1 MRERYVRVECST
13 DVEPSEEGAVVP
25 SDEGAVVSDEGA
37 VVSE

>member
-1 MRERYVRVECST
+1 MGGST

-25 SDEGAVVSDEGA
+25 SEEGAGAVVSDEGA